1 MYSVFEKY
9 INSYNFIVK
18 FVWIPRICLT
28 FENKKIYIK
37 RIKSNINVYNIKYD
51 K

>member
-18 FVWIPRICLT
+18 FVWIPRICLISKI
-28 FENKKIYIK
+28 KKYTLKESKQIL
-37 RIKSNINVYNIKYD
+37 NVIM
-51 K
+51 